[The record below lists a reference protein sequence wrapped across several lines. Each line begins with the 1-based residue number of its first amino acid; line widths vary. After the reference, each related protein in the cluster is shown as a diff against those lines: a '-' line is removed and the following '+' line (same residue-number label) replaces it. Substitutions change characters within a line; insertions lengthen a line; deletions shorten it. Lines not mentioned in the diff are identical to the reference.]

1 MSVKELIERTSLAN
15 IVAGTC
21 ILVGLA
27 YFFVTKNTD
36 GMLFLTGC
44 GTGWLFKEIK
54 E

>member
-1 MSVKELIERTSLAN
+1 MYWKNVINRTSLAN
-15 IVAGTC
+15 IVAAFC
-21 ILVGLA
+21 VVAGLLYFA
-27 YFFVTKNTD
+27 YTSNTD